1 MMEGTRGHAAALEV
15 LDLEVRFASRRLFG
29 SGGEV
34 RAVDGVSFHVDPG
47 EVFCIAGESG
57 CGKTT
62 LGRALLGLV
71 KPHSGKVSI
80 SGLDPARLR
89 GEELRKFRRQVQVVF
104 QDPMGSLNPR
114 QSVYEAVAEGVRIHG
129 LQGDEKEIVA
139 RALARAGLRPPER
152 FFLNYPHELS
162 GGQRQRVVI
171 AAAIVLEPQVLVG
184 DEPVSMLDASVRGEI
199 LKLLVELK
207 DEIGMT
213 LVLITHDLAFA
224 WALADRVAIMYLGK
238 IVELGPAQ
246 TVLTEPL
253 HPYTKSLLAVA
264 PEVGRRRTHE
274 VLTGEPPDP
283 AHIPPGCRFH
293 PRCPVLRSGEAGS
306 QEPRCLGEIPA
317 LEELV
322 PGHQAACHVA
332 AAGIVRARGPQTP
345 CLRPAAPDDGREQN
359 PGRT

>member
-1 MMEGTRGHAAALEV
+1 MAEGTRGNAAGLEV
-15 LDLEVRFASRRLFG
+15 RDLKVRFASPRLLG
-29 SGGEV
+29 RSGGEV
-34 RAVDGVSFHVDPG
+34 RAVDGVSFDVQPG

-71 KPHSGKVSI
+71 RPQAGNISI

-89 GEELRKFRRQVQVVF
+89 REELKRFRRQVQVVF
-104 QDPMGSLNPR
+104 QDPIGSLNPR

-129 LQGDEKEIVA
+129 LQGDEGEIVA

-152 FFLNYPHELS
+152 FFLSYPHELS

-171 AAAIVLEPQVLVG
+171 AGAIALEPRVLIA

-199 LKLLVELK
+199 LDLLVRLK
-207 DEIGMT
+207 DEVGMT

-253 HPYTKSLLAVA
+253 HPYTQSLLAVS

-274 VLTGEPPDP
+274 VLSGEPPDP
-283 AHIPPGCRFH
+283 SHIPTGCRFH
-293 PRCPVLRSGEAGS
+293 PAVRC
-306 QEPRCLGEIPA
+306 C
-317 LEELV
+317 
-322 PGHQAACHVA
+322 
-332 AAGIVRARGPQTP
+332 
-345 CLRPAAPDDGREQN
+345 APEKQ
-359 PGRT
+359 

>member
-1 MMEGTRGHAAALEV
+1 MTEASGEHAAALEAR
-15 LDLEVRFASRRLFG
+15 DLEVRFSSRRLIG
-29 SGGEV
+29 AGEEV
-34 RAVDGVSFHVDPG
+34 RAVDGVSFDVEPG
-47 EVFCIAGESG
+47 EVFCVAGESG

-71 KPHSGKVSI
+71 KPSSGTVSVL
-80 SGLDPARLR
+80 GLDPARLR
-89 GEELRKFRRQVQVVF
+89 GEELRKFRRRVQVVF

-114 QSVYEAVAEGVRIHG
+114 QSVYEAVAEGVRIHRMEG
-129 LQGDEKEIVA
+129 NETQIVA
-139 RALARAGLRPPER
+139 RALSRAGLRPPER

-171 AAAIVLEPQVLVG
+171 AAAIALEPRVLVG

-238 IVELGPAQ
+238 IVEVGPTQ
-246 TVLTEPL
+246 TVLTDPL
-253 HPYTKSLLAVA
+253 HPYTKSLLAVT
-264 PEVGRRRTHE
+264 PEVGRRHIHE

-283 AHIPPGCRFH
+283 SQIPPGCRFH
-293 PRCPVLRSGEAGS
+293 PRCPVLRSGEAGP
-306 QEPRCLGEIPA
+306 QEPRCLGEIPS

-322 PGHQAACHVA
+322 PDHRAACHVA
-332 AAGIVRARGPQTP
+332 GGVSSPKNLGESA
-345 CLRPAAPDDGREQN
+345 
-359 PGRT
+359 

>member
-1 MMEGTRGHAAALEV
+1 VAEGSMGHAVALEV
-15 LDLEVRFASRRLFG
+15 RDLEVRFASRHLFVG
-29 SGGEV
+29 SRGEV
-34 RAVDGVSFHVDPG
+34 RAVDGVYFHVDPG

-71 KPHSGKVSI
+71 KPHSGEVSI
-80 SGLDPARLR
+80 SGLDPVLLR
-89 GEELRKFRRQVQVVF
+89 REDLRKFRRQVQVVF

-114 QSVYEAVAEGVRIHG
+114 QSVYEAVAEGVRIHR
-129 LQGDEKEIVA
+129 LQGDEGELVA

-152 FFLNYPHELS
+152 FFLSYPHELS
-162 GGQRQRVVI
+162 GGQRQRVII
-171 AAAIVLEPQVLVG
+171 AAAIALEPRVLVA

-199 LKLLVELK
+199 LELLVRLK
-207 DEIGMT
+207 DEVGMT

-238 IVELGPAQ
+238 IVELGPAH
-246 TVLTEPL
+246 TVLTKPL
-253 HPYTKSLLAVA
+253 HPYTRSLLAVS

-283 AHIPPGCRFH
+283 VNIPWGCRFH

-306 QEPRCLGEIPA
+306 QESRCLGEVPA

-322 PGHQAACHVA
+322 PGHRAACHVA
-332 AAGIVRARGPQTP
+332 AAEGVRT
-345 CLRPAAPDDGREQN
+345 L
-359 PGRT
+359 

>member
-1 MMEGTRGHAAALEV
+1 MGARERAGKVEV
-15 LDLEVRFASRRLFG
+15 RDLEVRFTSPRLF
-29 SGGEV
+29 SRSEGEV
-34 RAVDGVSFHVDPG
+34 RAVDGVSFDVEPG

-71 KPHSGKVSI
+71 RPSSGSVSI

-89 GEELRKFRRQVQVVF
+89 SEELRKFRRQVQVVF

-129 LQGDEKEIVA
+129 LEEDESEIVA

-152 FFLNYPHELS
+152 YFLDYPHELS

-171 AAAIVLEPQVLVG
+171 AAAIALEPRVLIG

-224 WALADRVAIMYLGK
+224 WAIADRVAIMYLGK
-238 IVELGPAQ
+238 IVEVGSVQ
-246 TVLTEPL
+246 KVLTDPL
-253 HPYTKSLLAVA
+253 HPYTKSLLTVT

-283 AHIPPGCRFH
+283 AHIPSGCRFH
-293 PRCPVLRSGEAGS
+293 PRCPVLRSGEAGAE
-306 QEPRCLGEIPA
+306 EPRCLGEVPA

-322 PGHQAACHVA
+322 PDHRAACHVA
-332 AAGIVRARGPQTP
+332 SAESASSPKDLGEI
-345 CLRPAAPDDGREQN
+345 
-359 PGRT
+359 

>member
-1 MMEGTRGHAAALEV
+1 LKGINGDARGHAAALEV
-15 LDLEVRFASRRLFG
+15 RNLEVRFSSRRLFG
-29 SGGEV
+29 GGGEV
-34 RAVDGVSFHVDPG
+34 RAVDGVSFDVEPG

-71 KPHSGKVSI
+71 KPSAGTVAV
-80 SGLDPARLR
+80 SGLDPARLK
-89 GEELRKFRRQVQVVF
+89 GEELRMFRRRVQVVF

-114 QSVYEAVAEGVRIHG
+114 QSVYEVVAEGVRIHG
-129 LQGDEKEIVA
+129 LEGDERQIVA

-171 AAAIVLEPQVLVG
+171 AAAIALEPQVLVG

-199 LKLLVELK
+199 LKLLVRLK
-207 DEIGMT
+207 DETGMT

-238 IVELGPAQ
+238 IVELGP
-246 TVLTEPL
+246 TEEIFTDPL
-253 HPYTKSLLAVA
+253 HPYTRSLLTVT
-264 PEVGRRRTHE
+264 PEVGRRRTQQ

-283 AHIPPGCRFH
+283 TNILPGCRFH
-293 PRCPVLRSGEAGS
+293 PRCPILQSGEAGPHA
-306 QEPRCLGEIPA
+306 PRCREDIPL
-317 LEELV
+317 LEELH
-322 PGHQAACHVA
+322 PNHLAACHVA
-332 AAGIVRARGPQTP
+332 AAGD
-345 CLRPAAPDDGREQN
+345 LPAP
-359 PGRT
+359 

>member
-1 MMEGTRGHAAALEV
+1 MIGAREHAGRLEV
-15 LDLEVRFASRRLFG
+15 RDLEVRFASPRLLG
-29 SGGEV
+29 HSRGEV
-34 RAVDGVSFHVDPG
+34 RAVDGVSFDVQPG

-71 KPHSGKVSI
+71 KPHAGTAFI
-80 SGLDPARLR
+80 SGLDPASLK
-89 GEELRKFRRQVQVVF
+89 GEELRKFRRGVQVVF

-129 LQGDEKEIVA
+129 LEGDEGEIVA

-152 FFLNYPHELS
+152 FFLDYPHELS
-162 GGQRQRVVI
+162 GGPRQRVVI
-171 AAAIVLEPQVLVG
+171 AAAIALEPRVLIG

-207 DEIGMT
+207 DEFGMT

-224 WALADRVAIMYLGK
+224 WAIADRVAIMYLGK
-238 IVELGPAQ
+238 IVEVGPVQ
-246 TVLTEPL
+246 KVLTDPL
-253 HPYTKSLLAVA
+253 HPYTKSLLAVT
-264 PEVGRRRTHE
+264 PEVGRRMSHE

-283 AHIPPGCRFH
+283 ANIPPGCRFH

-306 QEPRCLGEIPA
+306 QEPRCLAEVPI
-317 LEELV
+317 LEELLPDHRV
-322 PGHQAACHVA
+322 ACHVA
-332 AAGIVRARGPQTP
+332 T
-345 CLRPAAPDDGREQN
+345 DGSDR
-359 PGRT
+359 

>member
-1 MMEGTRGHAAALEV
+1 MTGPDGDARAHAGTLAVR
-15 LDLEVRFASRRLFG
+15 DLEVRFAPRRLIGG
-29 SGGEV
+29 SGDGV
-34 RAVDGVSFHVDPG
+34 RAVDGVSFDVEPG
-47 EVFCIAGESG
+47 EVFCVAGESG

-62 LGRALLGLV
+62 LGRALVGLV
-71 KPHSGKVSI
+71 KPTSGNVSI
-80 SGLDPARLR
+80 SGLDPARLK
-89 GEELRKFRRQVQVVF
+89 GKDLREFRRRAQVIF

-129 LQGDEKEIVA
+129 LEDDETQIVS

-152 FFLNYPHELS
+152 FFLSYPHELS

-171 AAAIVLEPQVLVG
+171 AAAIALEPQVLVG

-199 LKLLVELK
+199 LQLLVELK

-253 HPYTKSLLAVA
+253 HPYTKSLLAVS
-264 PEVGRRRTHE
+264 PEVGRRRTQE

-283 AHIPPGCRFH
+283 ANIPPGCRFH
-293 PRCPVLRSGEAGS
+293 PRCPVLRSGEAGPE
-306 QEPRCLGEIPA
+306 EPRCLGEVPA
-317 LEELV
+317 LEELAAD
-322 PGHQAACHVA
+322 HQAACHVA
-332 AAGIVRARGPQTP
+332 ANRNLST
-345 CLRPAAPDDGREQN
+345 L
-359 PGRT
+359 

>member
-1 MMEGTRGHAAALEV
+1 MTESTRVHTAGLEV
-15 LDLEVRFASRRLFG
+15 QDLEVRFASRRLFG
-29 SGGEV
+29 GPGGEV
-34 RAVDGVSFHVDPG
+34 RAVDGVSFDVDPG

-71 KPHSGKVSI
+71 KPHSGKISI
-80 SGLDPARLR
+80 SGLDPSRLR
-89 GEELRKFRRQVQVVF
+89 GEELRRFRRQVQVVF

-114 QSVYEAVAEGVRIHG
+114 QSVYEAVAEGVRIHR

-139 RALARAGLRPPER
+139 QALARAGLRPPER
-152 FFLNYPHELS
+152 FFLSYPHELS
-162 GGQRQRVVI
+162 GGQRQRVAI
-171 AAAIVLEPQVLVG
+171 AAAIALEPRLLIA
-184 DEPVSMLDASVRGEI
+184 DEPVSMLDASVRGEV
-199 LKLLVELK
+199 LELLVQLK
-207 DEIGMT
+207 DEVGMT

-253 HPYTKSLLAVA
+253 HPYTISLLAVT

-293 PRCPVLRSGEAGS
+293 PRCPVLRSGEAGL
-306 QEPRCLGEIPA
+306 QEPRCLGEVPA
-317 LEELV
+317 LEETV
-322 PGHQAACHVA
+322 PGHRAACHVA
-332 AAGIVRARGPQTP
+332 GG
-345 CLRPAAPDDGREQN
+345 
-359 PGRT
+359 

>member
-1 MMEGTRGHAAALEV
+1 LIGARKHAGALEV
-15 LDLEVRFASRRLFG
+15 RDLEVRFASQRLFG
-29 SGGEV
+29 RSEGEV
-34 RAVDGVSFHVDPG
+34 RAVDGVSFNVEPG

-71 KPHSGKVSI
+71 RPSSGSVTI

-129 LQGDEKEIVA
+129 LEGDESEIVA

-152 FFLNYPHELS
+152 FFLDYPHELS

-171 AAAIVLEPQVLVG
+171 AAAIALGPRVLVG

-224 WALADRVAIMYLGK
+224 WAIADRVAIMYLGK
-238 IVELGPAQ
+238 IVEVGPVEK
-246 TVLTEPL
+246 VLIDPL
-253 HPYTKSLLAVA
+253 HPYTKSLLAVT

-274 VLTGEPPDP
+274 VLSGEPPDP

-293 PRCPVLRSGEAGS
+293 PRCPVLRSGEAGA
-306 QEPRCLGEIPA
+306 EETRCLGEVPA
-317 LEELV
+317 LEVLAPDHRV
-322 PGHQAACHVA
+322 ACHVA
-332 AAGIVRARGPQTP
+332 ASEAGR
-345 CLRPAAPDDGREQN
+345 
-359 PGRT
+359 

>member
-1 MMEGTRGHAAALEV
+1 LMGAREHAGTLSVR
-15 LDLEVRFASRRLFG
+15 DLEVRFASRRLFG
-29 SGGEV
+29 GSAGEV
-34 RAVDGVSFHVDPG
+34 RAVDGVSFDVEPG

-71 KPHSGKVSI
+71 RPHAGSVAI
-80 SGLDPARLR
+80 SGLDPARLK
-89 GEELRKFRRQVQVVF
+89 GQELRKFRRRVQVVF

-129 LQGDEKEIVA
+129 LEGDEGEIVG

-152 FFLNYPHELS
+152 FFLDYPHELS

-171 AAAIVLEPQVLVG
+171 AAAIALAPEVLIG

-224 WALADRVAIMYLGK
+224 WAIADRVAIMYLGK
-238 IVELGPAQ
+238 IVEVGPVQ
-246 TVLTEPL
+246 KVLTDPL
-253 HPYTKSLLAVA
+253 HPYTKSLLAVT
-264 PEVGRRRTHE
+264 PEVGSRQTHE
-274 VLTGEPPDP
+274 VLIGEPPDP

-293 PRCPVLRSGEAGS
+293 PRCPVLRTGEAGS
-306 QEPRCLGEIPA
+306 QEPRCLGEVPA

-322 PGHQAACHVA
+322 PGHTAACHVA
-332 AAGIVRARGPQTP
+332 AAEGVRTP
-345 CLRPAAPDDGREQN
+345 
-359 PGRT
+359 

>member
-1 MMEGTRGHAAALEV
+1 MTGTGDARGHAAALEV
-15 LDLEVRFASRRLFG
+15 RDLEVRFASRRLFG
-29 SGGEV
+29 GGGEV
-34 RAVDGVSFHVDPG
+34 RAVDGVSFHVEPG
-47 EVFCIAGESG
+47 EVFCVAGESG

-71 KPHSGKVSI
+71 KPSAGTVSV
-80 SGLDPARLR
+80 SGLDPARLK
-89 GEELRKFRRQVQVVF
+89 GEELRKFRRRVQVVF

-129 LQGDEKEIVA
+129 LEGDETQIVA

-171 AAAIVLEPQVLVG
+171 AAAIALEPQVLIG

-199 LKLLVELK
+199 LKLLVRLK

-213 LVLITHDLAFA
+213 IVLITHDLAFA

-238 IVELGPAQ
+238 IVELGPSER
-246 TVLTEPL
+246 VLTDPL
-253 HPYTKSLLAVA
+253 HPYTRSLLTVT
-264 PEVGRRRTHE
+264 PEVGRRHTQQ

-283 AHIPPGCRFH
+283 AHIPQGCRFH
-293 PRCPVLRSGEAGS
+293 PRCPVLQSGQARPH
-306 QEPRCLGEIPA
+306 EPRCRGEIPP
-317 LEELV
+317 LGELV
-322 PGHQAACHVA
+322 PDHLAACHVA
-332 AAGIVRARGPQTP
+332 AAGDLPPPT
-345 CLRPAAPDDGREQN
+345 LK
-359 PGRT
+359 PGA

>member
-1 MMEGTRGHAAALEV
+1 VIGAREHAGKVEV
-15 LDLEVRFASRRLFG
+15 RDLEVRFTSPRLFG
-29 SGGEV
+29 SSGGEV
-34 RAVDGVSFHVDPG
+34 RAVDGVSFEVEPG

-71 KPHSGKVSI
+71 KPYSGSAFI

-89 GEELRKFRRQVQVVF
+89 GEELRNFRRRAQVVF

-129 LQGDEKEIVA
+129 LEGDEGEIVA

-152 FFLNYPHELS
+152 YFLDYPHELS

-171 AAAIVLEPQVLVG
+171 AAAIALEPQVLIG

-224 WALADRVAIMYLGK
+224 WAIADRVAIMYLGK
-238 IVELGPAQ
+238 IVEVGPVGK
-246 TVLTEPL
+246 VLTAPL
-253 HPYTKSLLAVA
+253 HPYTKSLLAVT
-264 PEVGRRRTHE
+264 PEVGSRQIHE
-274 VLTGEPPDP
+274 ILTGEPPDP
-283 AHIPPGCRFH
+283 ANIPPGCRFH

-306 QEPRCLGEIPA
+306 QEPRCLAEIPI
-317 LEELV
+317 LEEPSPHHRV
-322 PGHQAACHVA
+322 ACHVA
-332 AAGIVRARGPQTP
+332 TNRSGG
-345 CLRPAAPDDGREQN
+345 
-359 PGRT
+359 

>member
-1 MMEGTRGHAAALEV
+1 MGAREHAGTLEV
-15 LDLEVRFASRRLFG
+15 RDLEVRFTSPRLFG
-29 SGGEV
+29 RSGGEV
-34 RAVDGVSFHVDPG
+34 RAVDGVSFDVEPG

-71 KPHSGKVSI
+71 RPHSGSVSI

-89 GEELRKFRRQVQVVF
+89 GEELRKFRRRVQVVF

-129 LQGDEKEIVA
+129 LEGDEGEIVA
-139 RALARAGLRPPER
+139 RALSRAGLRPPER
-152 FFLNYPHELS
+152 FFLDYPHELS

-171 AAAIVLEPQVLVG
+171 AAAIALEPQVLIG
-184 DEPVSMLDASVRGEI
+184 DEPVSMLDASVRGEM

-224 WALADRVAIMYLGK
+224 WAIADRVAIMYLGK
-238 IVELGPAQ
+238 IVEVGPVQ
-246 TVLTEPL
+246 KVLTEPL
-253 HPYTKSLLAVA
+253 HPYTKSLLAVT
-264 PEVGRRRTHE
+264 PEVASRRTQK

-283 AHIPPGCRFH
+283 ANIPPGCRFH
-293 PRCPVLRSGEAGS
+293 PRCPVLRSGEASS
-306 QEPRCLGEIPA
+306 QESRCLGEVPA
-317 LEELV
+317 LEELS
-322 PGHQAACHVA
+322 PDHRAACHVA
-332 AAGIVRARGPQTP
+332 AAGA
-345 CLRPAAPDDGREQN
+345 
-359 PGRT
+359 

>member
-1 MMEGTRGHAAALEV
+1 MIGAREHAGRLEV
-15 LDLEVRFASRRLFG
+15 RDLEVRFASPRLFG
-29 SGGEV
+29 RSGGEV
-34 RAVDGVSFHVDPG
+34 RAVDGVSFDVQPG

-71 KPHSGKVSI
+71 RPHAGTASI
-80 SGLDPARLR
+80 SGLDPARLK
-89 GEELRKFRRQVQVVF
+89 GEELRKFRRGVQVVF

-129 LQGDEKEIVA
+129 LEGDEGEIVA

-152 FFLNYPHELS
+152 YFLDYPHELS

-171 AAAIVLEPQVLVG
+171 AAAIALEPRVLVG

-224 WALADRVAIMYLGK
+224 WAIADRVAIMYLGK
-238 IVELGPAQ
+238 IVEVGPVQ
-246 TVLTEPL
+246 KVLTDPL
-253 HPYTKSLLAVA
+253 HPYTKSLLAVT

-293 PRCPVLRSGEAGS
+293 PRCPVLRSGEAGA
-306 QEPRCLGEIPA
+306 EETRCLGNVPA
-317 LEELV
+317 LQELAPDHRV
-322 PGHQAACHVA
+322 ACHVA
-332 AAGIVRARGPQTP
+332 AGNAGR
-345 CLRPAAPDDGREQN
+345 
-359 PGRT
+359 

>member
-1 MMEGTRGHAAALEV
+1 V
-15 LDLEVRFASRRLFG
+15 L
-29 SGGEV
+29 
-34 RAVDGVSFHVDPG
+34 AVDGVSFHVDPG

-62 LGRALLGLV
+62 LGRALLGLIR
-71 KPHSGKVSI
+71 PHSGEVSI

-89 GEELRKFRRQVQVVF
+89 GQELKKFRRQVQVVF
-104 QDPMGSLNPR
+104 QDPMGSLNLR

-139 RALARAGLRPPER
+139 RALALAGLRPPER
-152 FFLNYPHELS
+152 FFLGYPHELS

-171 AAAIVLEPQVLVG
+171 AAAIALEPRVLVA

-199 LKLLVELK
+199 LELLVRLK
-207 DEIGMT
+207 DEFGMT

-224 WALADRVAIMYLGK
+224 WALADRVAVMYLGK
-238 IVELGPAQ
+238 IVELGSVQ
-246 TVLTEPL
+246 TVLTEPM
-253 HPYTKSLLAVA
+253 HPYTKSMLAVS

-283 AHIPPGCRFH
+283 ADIPPGCRFH
-293 PRCPVLRSGEAGS
+293 PRCPVLRSGDAGT
-306 QEPRCLGEIPA
+306 QEPRCLGEVPS

-322 PGHQAACHVA
+322 PGHRAACHVA
-332 AAGIVRARGPQTP
+332 AAGGVRT
-345 CLRPAAPDDGREQN
+345 L
-359 PGRT
+359 

>member
-1 MMEGTRGHAAALEV
+1 LTGADGVLSYAAAIEV
-15 LDLEVRFASRRLFG
+15 RDLEVGFSSRRLFG
-29 SGGEV
+29 AGGEV
-34 RAVDGVSFHVDPG
+34 RAVDGVSFNVEPG

-71 KPHSGKVSI
+71 RPRSGTVSI
-80 SGLDPARLR
+80 SGLDPARLK
-89 GEELRKFRRQVQVVF
+89 GEELRKFRRRVQVVF

-129 LQGDEKEIVA
+129 LQGDERQTVV
-139 RALARAGLRPPER
+139 RALSRAGLRPPER

-171 AAAIVLEPQVLVG
+171 AAAIALEPQVLVA

-207 DEIGMT
+207 DAIGMT

-238 IVELGPAQ
+238 IVELGPAE
-246 TVLTEPL
+246 TVLTGPL
-253 HPYTKSLLAVA
+253 HPYTRSLLGVSL
-264 PEVGRRRTHE
+264 EVGRRRDQE
-274 VLTGEPPDP
+274 VLVGEPPDP
-283 AHIPPGCRFH
+283 AYIPPGCRFH
-293 PRCPVLRSGEAGS
+293 PRCPVLRSGEAGAHES
-306 QEPRCLGEIPA
+306 SCRGEIPP
-317 LEELV
+317 LQELV
-322 PGHQAACHVA
+322 PGHLAACHVA
-332 AAGIVRARGPQTP
+332 AAGD
-345 CLRPAAPDDGREQN
+345 LPAP
-359 PGRT
+359 

>member
-1 MMEGTRGHAAALEV
+1 LIGARKHAGKVEV
-15 LDLEVRFASRRLFG
+15 RDLEVRFASPRLLG
-29 SGGEV
+29 RSGGEV
-34 RAVDGVSFHVDPG
+34 RAVDGVSFNVEPG

-62 LGRALLGLV
+62 MGRALLGLV
-71 KPHSGKVSI
+71 KPHAGSASI
-80 SGLDPARLR
+80 SGLDPAQLR

-129 LQGDEKEIVA
+129 FEGDEGEIVA

-152 FFLNYPHELS
+152 YFLDYPHELS

-171 AAAIVLEPQVLVG
+171 AAAIALEPRVLIG

-224 WALADRVAIMYLGK
+224 WAIADRVAIMYLGK
-238 IVELGPAQ
+238 IVELGPAE
-246 TVLTEPL
+246 TVLTVPM
-253 HPYTKSLLAVA
+253 HPYTKSLLSVS
-264 PEVGRRRTHE
+264 PEVGSRRIHE

-306 QEPRCLGEIPA
+306 QKARCLGEVPA
-317 LEELV
+317 LEDLA
-322 PGHQAACHVA
+322 PDHRAACHVA
-332 AAGIVRARGPQTP
+332 AARAGI
-345 CLRPAAPDDGREQN
+345 
-359 PGRT
+359 

>member
-1 MMEGTRGHAAALEV
+1 VIGAREHAGKVEV
-15 LDLEVRFASRRLFG
+15 RDLEVRFASQRLFG
-29 SGGEV
+29 RSGGEV
-34 RAVDGVSFHVDPG
+34 RAVDGVSFEVEPG

-71 KPHSGKVSI
+71 RPNAGSASI
-80 SGLDPARLR
+80 SGLDPAGLR
-89 GEELRKFRRQVQVVF
+89 GEELRKFRRRVQVVF

-129 LQGDEKEIVA
+129 LEGDEREIVA

-152 FFLNYPHELS
+152 FFLDYPHELS

-171 AAAIVLEPQVLVG
+171 ASAIALEPRVLVG

-224 WALADRVAIMYLGK
+224 WAIADRVAIMYLGK
-238 IVELGPAQ
+238 IVEVGPTQ
-246 TVLTEPL
+246 TVLTDPL
-253 HPYTKSLLAVA
+253 HPYTKSLLAVT
-264 PEVGRRRTHE
+264 PEVGRRHIHE

-283 AHIPPGCRFH
+283 SQIPPGCRFH
-293 PRCPVLRSGEAGS
+293 PRCPVLRSGEAGP
-306 QEPRCLGEIPA
+306 QEPRCLGEIPS

-322 PGHQAACHVA
+322 PDHRAACHVA
-332 AAGIVRARGPQTP
+332 GGVSSPKNLGESA
-345 CLRPAAPDDGREQN
+345 
-359 PGRT
+359 

>member
-1 MMEGTRGHAAALEV
+1 MADESRGHAAALEV
-15 LDLEVRFASRRLFG
+15 RDLEVRFAPRRLVG

-71 KPHSGKVSI
+71 KPHSGEVSI

-89 GEELRKFRRQVQVVF
+89 GKELRKFRRQVQVVF

-114 QSVYEAVAEGVRIHG
+114 QSIYEAVAEGVRIHG
-129 LQGDEKEIVA
+129 LPGNEGEIVA

-162 GGQRQRVVI
+162 GGQRQRVAI
-171 AAAIVLEPQVLVG
+171 AAAVALEPRVLIA

-199 LKLLVELK
+199 LELIVRLK
-207 DEIGMT
+207 DEFGMT
-213 LVLITHDLAFA
+213 LILITHDLAFA

-253 HPYTKSLLAVA
+253 HPYTKSLLAVS

-283 AHIPPGCRFH
+283 ADIPPGCRFH
-293 PRCPVLRSGEAGS
+293 PRCPVLRSGEAGR
-306 QEPRCLGEIPA
+306 EKPRCLGEIPA
-317 LEELV
+317 LEEPV
-322 PGHQAACHVA
+322 SGHYAACHVT
-332 AAGIVRARGPQTP
+332 AGG
-345 CLRPAAPDDGREQN
+345 DGR
-359 PGRT
+359 TL